1 MLRFSERKDNFK
13 IVCIKPNVDPGSQEI
28 VKIYEKNKKHKNL
41 LICNNLETDIFVNLV
56 SNSFCI
62 AGNSS
67 MGLLE
72 SAFYNLFALNIGN
85 RQKGRINPGN
95 VIFVKNN
102 VNSILKGLKKIQ
114 KYHELKKKINT
125 NFYGDKKSAKR
136 IVGILEKINFK
147 NQKWLNKKKLCN

>member
-1 MLRFSERKDNFK
+1 MKEKFLKFIDKFYGFFEMKSF
-13 IVCIKPNVDPGSQEI
+13 DPE
-28 VKIYEKNKKHKNL
+28 NKKHKNL

-56 SNSFCI
+56 LNSFCI

-147 NQKWLNKKKLCN
+147 NPKWLNKKKLCN